1 MHLRIL
7 KDIVLNI
14 LSLVLEYSSIYLA
27 MSKEVALQTGT
38 CLFSGKRIETLLKKE
53 ADSNNS
59 LQIWKSIEKSR
70 CIQKADAQDSEHSAR
85 LRRNILSTPDPES
98 ALRHA
103 SPWSGVSRL

>member
-38 CLFSGKRIETLLKKE
+38 CLFSGKRIEILLKKE
-53 ADSNNS
+53 ADSNTFLLS
-59 LQIWKSIEKSR
+59 WKYIEKYR
-70 CIQKADAQDSEHSAR
+70 CIQKADAQNTAHSAR
-85 LRRNILSTPDPES
+85 LRLNILSTPGQDQAERQV
-98 ALRHA
+98 LN
-103 SPWSGVSRL
+103 LL